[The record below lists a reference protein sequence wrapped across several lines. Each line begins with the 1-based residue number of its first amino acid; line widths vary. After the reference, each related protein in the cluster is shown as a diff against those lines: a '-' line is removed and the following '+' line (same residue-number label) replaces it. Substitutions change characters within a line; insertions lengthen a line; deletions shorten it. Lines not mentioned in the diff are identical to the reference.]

1 MVLGAV
7 AVVVSGRIRRRGLRQ
22 FTVFQSPRITMSIV
36 TIECRPWRGRA
47 WTPAALV
54 QLLTMVLMVAV
65 FGSLAVH
72 HSASDETVAPVLSIV
87 AAFGEVPEPEAPGLS
102 GAEIATSAVQT
113 SDDGWLGV
121 LVSGCAALGLICVL
135 GLALFRRAGSAHRVD
150 SPGTLVRTPWLCF
163 RRWESRVAL
172 AVRPS
177 LDVLS
182 ISRT

>member
-1 MVLGAV
+1 MG
-7 AVVVSGRIRRRGLRQ
+7 IMTFERR
-22 FTVFQSPRITMSIV
+22 PR
-36 TIECRPWRGRA
+36 WGRA
-47 WTPAALV
+47 WSPAALV

-65 FGSLAVH
+65 FGTLAVH
-72 HSASDETVAPVLSIV
+72 HSASDDTVANVSSSATAPAG
-87 AAFGEVPEPEAPGLS
+87 AAALPASV
-102 GAEIATSAVQT
+102 IADDALTASALQA
-113 SDDGWLGV
+113 DADGWLGV

-135 GLALFRRAGSAHRVD
+135 GLALFRRSGSAHRVD
-150 SPGTLVRTPWLCF
+150 DPGSLVRTPWRSP